1 MRGSNKKNLVMI
13 ADDDMFVRK
22 VVSAALHGLC
32 DIVEVTDGAQVVDTY
47 LARNPDMLFLDIHLP
62 NVLGMDLIHNLL
74 HKDKGAFIVM
84 LSADSSEQNVRNSRL
99 RGAKGFVTKP
109 FTKDRILHYFN
120 KCPTIQFIDVG

>member
-1 MRGSNKKNLVMI
+1 MRGANKKNLIMI

-22 VVSAALHGLC
+22 VVSAALQGLC
-32 DIVEVTDGAQVVDTY
+32 ETVEVTDGAQVMDTY
-47 LARNPDMLFLDIHLP
+47 INRNPDMIFLDIHMP
-62 NVLGMDLIHNLL
+62 NITGMELIHQIL